1 MSLRRQVRFWRSPA
15 LPGLELRRARYA
27 RQTFARHTH
36 PVWSLGLVLEGQ
48 TRFELGEACWQAGA
62 GDLVLIPPQA
72 VHDCNPQGE
81 APLGYWMCYLDP
93 VWLPGLTARS
103 PCQVVWSQPEAFAA
117 LRALATRLPGLLQ
130 RGESLDDWRQ
140 GWLTQMAEVLACWPA
155 QSPPADRTPSPWLAR
170 AQALLCQ
177 PQELSLT
184 HLSQTL
190 GLSPSYLNRRF
201 GAELGLPPHRYQL
214 QQRIELAKTALRAGA
229 PIVQVAV
236 ELGFSDQSHFTR
248 HFTAIVGAT
257 PAQYQT
263 GL

>member
-1 MSLRRQVRFWRSPA
+1 MRRQVRFWRTPA

-48 TRFELGEACWQAGA
+48 TRFELEEACWQAEA

-81 APLGYWMCYLDP
+81 APLGYWMFYLDLA
-93 VWLPGLTARS
+93 WLPGLSARA
-103 PCQVVWSQPEAFAA
+103 PCQVVWSQPEAFEP
-117 LRALATRLPGLLQ
+117 LQALAVSLPGLLQ
-130 RGESLDDWRQ
+130 HGAPLDDWRQ
-140 GWLTQMAEVLACWPA
+140 DWLAQIGDTLACWPA
-155 QSPPADRTPSPWLAR
+155 RAPQTARLPSPWLAR

-184 HLSQTL
+184 HLSQSL

-214 QQRIELAKTALRAGA
+214 QQRIERAKTALRAGA

-257 PAQYQT
+257 PAQYQK
-263 GL
+263 GQ